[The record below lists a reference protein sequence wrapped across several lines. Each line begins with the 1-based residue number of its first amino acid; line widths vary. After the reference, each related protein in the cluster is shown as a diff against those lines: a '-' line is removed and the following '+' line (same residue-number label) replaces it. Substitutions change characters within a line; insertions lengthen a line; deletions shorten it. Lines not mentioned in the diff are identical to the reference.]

1 MQKNKKENNK
11 HITQQKGDLRMFR
24 FLNQLFGRE
33 NDQKQQRNNQQGQNK
48 NQVEE
53 LMNEVGREL
62 GVNENTRSTNQD
74 PKQLAERMKEEIKKR
89 K

>member
-1 MQKNKKENNK
+1 
-11 HITQQKGDLRMFR
+11 MFR
-24 FLNQLFGRE
+24 FLNKFMNGNQS
-33 NDQKQQRNNQQGQNK
+33 DQQGQHGQKK

-62 GVNENTRSTNQD
+62 GVNEKTRSLDTD
-74 PKQLAERMKEEIKKR
+74 PGQFAERMKEEIKKR